1 MLTNAVFQL
10 LVAIWETCGSKFDWE
25 TTAEIMGGSK

>member
-1 MLTNAVFQL
+1 MYKL

-25 TTAEIMGGSK
+25 SAAEIMGGSK